1 MRPASIGKWLTL
13 GGLVVLA
20 LSVTPTGE
28 VSDAH
33 EAWWRTRWQWM
44 QRALRPDHAAPAV
57 TVNPLVLYLGLL
69 LSVGGLAVAW
79 QSDHGAATARAV
91 QPRARPGGPSR
102 RIFIGGLPFTP
113 SRDELRQLFEAY
125 GVVEHVH
132 LMTDW
137 ETGRSRGFAF
147 VTMADAH
154 EARAAMAGLNG
165 IALGGRTVTVSE
177 ARTREGPRL
186 RQERR
191 LRE

>member
-1 MRPASIGKWLTL
+1 MSCRPTADEGDDARWAAPAGGAGAVCGDRASKERVMRLASIGKWLTL

-91 QPRARPGGPSR
+91 QPRARPGGPS
-102 RIFIGGLPFTP
+102 
-113 SRDELRQLFEAY
+113 
-125 GVVEHVH
+125 
-132 LMTDW
+132 
-137 ETGRSRGFAF
+137 
-147 VTMADAH
+147 
-154 EARAAMAGLNG
+154 
-165 IALGGRTVTVSE
+165 
-177 ARTREGPRL
+177 
-186 RQERR
+186 
-191 LRE
+191 

>member
-1 MRPASIGKWLTL
+1 M
-13 GGLVVLA
+13 
-20 LSVTPTGE
+20 
-28 VSDAH
+28 
-33 EAWWRTRWQWM
+33 
-44 QRALRPDHAAPAV
+44 
-57 TVNPLVLYLGLL
+57 
-69 LSVGGLAVAW
+69 
-79 QSDHGAATARAV
+79 